1 MATGSKC
8 VFELK
13 GKYNCEDEKYNIVVL
28 DLTGVSGS
36 LVVVGVLGVSRS
48 ANDILKYGPSFQF
61 LHASCI
67 HWLRCRTPL
76 SEAVI

>member
-13 GKYNCEDEKYNIVVL
+13 GKYNCKDEKYIIVVL

-36 LVVVGVLGVSRS
+36 LVGVGVLGVSRS
-48 ANDILKYGPSFQF
+48 ANDETKSGPSYQF
-61 LHASCI
+61 FHASCI
-67 HWLRCRTPL
+67 HCSDAALD
-76 SEAVI
+76 